1 MPAAAAHVTP
11 SPNGYQA
18 HGSETRERPS
28 ADHTNSAA
36 RATQP
41 DHERGDHGRECPG
54 RGHDRADP
62 PDARS
67 SWPAAR

>member
-18 HGSETRERPS
+18 HVSETRERPS

-36 RATQP
+36 QATQP

-62 PDARS
+62 PDAGS